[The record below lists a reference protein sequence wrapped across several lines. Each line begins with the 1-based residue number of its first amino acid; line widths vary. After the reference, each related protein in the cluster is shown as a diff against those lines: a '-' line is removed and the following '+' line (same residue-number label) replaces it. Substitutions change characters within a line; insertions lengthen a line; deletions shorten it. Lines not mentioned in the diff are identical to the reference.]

1 MRISIKLTVAAAFLL
16 VGGLV
21 AHASP
26 PEGFVDLESYM
37 PGIKVDAR
45 YAGDRNFVGAP
56 VDGYLAPKVFLSR
69 EAADALKLVQ
79 ARLELQGMTLKVF
92 DGYRPQRA
100 VDHFMRWVADATDTK
115 NKAAFYPDISKDRL
129 VPEGYI
135 AEKSGHSRGSTLDL
149 TIARILPD
157 GSVEEL
163 DMGSPWDFFGPV
175 SHPSSREV
183 SDDARVNRM
192 LLRMQ
197 MLAAGF
203 KPYEAEW
210 WHFTLADEPYPDTYF
225 DFPVE

>member
-1 MRISIKLTVAAAFLL
+1 MRTLINLVVGAGIALVGYVAAFA
-16 VGGLV
+16 
-21 AHASP
+21 AP
-26 PEGFVDLESYM
+26 PEGFVDLKVYI
-37 PGIKVDAR
+37 PGLIVDAR
-45 YAGDRNFVGAP
+45 YAGERNFVGAP
-56 VDGYLAPKVFLSR
+56 IDGYPAPKVFLSR
-69 EAADALKLVQ
+69 EAADALKHVQ
-79 ARLELQGMTLKVF
+79 ARLQAQGMTLKVF

-100 VDHFMRWVADATDTK
+100 VDHFMRWVADSADTK
-115 NKAAFYPDISKDRL
+115 NKATYYPGISKDRL

-149 TIARILPD
+149 TIARVLAD

-163 DMGSPWDFFGPV
+163 DMGSPWDFFGPI

-210 WHFTLADEPYPDTYF
+210 WHFMLAHEPYADTYF